1 MGGSTRVTYFDHAAT
16 SWPKPRVV
24 SEAMLAAMDS
34 AGGNPDR
41 GSHGLAL
48 AAGRTIAHA
57 RGEVARLLGVPDAR
71 DLAFTAGC
79 TEALNLVLKGS
90 LKRGDRVVVVS
101 AEHNAVV
108 RPLYT
113 LVTRGVKVARVPVD
127 AEGHVDVED
136 VERAVTAAPT
146 RMVICQ
152 HASNVTGAIQ
162 AIADLA
168 DIAHEHGA
176 TMVVDGAQAAGH
188 IPVDCASLGV
198 DAYAVAG
205 HKGLLGPQG
214 IGALYLAP
222 GFLPTELIQG
232 GGGSSIE
239 VTQPVERPE
248 RYEAGT
254 PNTPGIAGLGAAA
267 ELLLAEGHAIMR
279 RERDL
284 TRRLHL
290 GLLEIAG
297 LRVLG
302 PAPDVPRAPV
312 VSVVHDRMSSDE
324 IAHVLDKRH
333 GIAVRAGLHCS
344 PWTHAA
350 VGTLESGAVRFGLGW
365 GLDEAA
371 VDLALEAMRE
381 VSGQHG

>member
-1 MGGSTRVTYFDHAAT
+1 MGESPGVIYFDHAAT
-16 SWPKPRVV
+16 SWPKPPGVV
-24 SEAMLAAMDS
+24 EAMVSAMDS

-41 GSHGLAL
+41 GSHALAL

-57 RGEVARLLGVPDAR
+57 RSEVARLLGVSDAR
-71 DLAFTAGC
+71 DLVFTSGC

-90 LKRGDRVVVVS
+90 LKRGDRVVIVS

-127 AEGHVDVED
+127 AEGHVDIED
-136 VERAVTAAPT
+136 VERAVAAAPT

-152 HASNVTGAIQ
+152 HASNVTGANQ
-162 AIADLA
+162 ALADLA
-168 DIAHEHGA
+168 DVAHEHGA
-176 TMVVDGAQAAGH
+176 VMVVDGAQAAGH
-188 IPVDCASLGV
+188 LPVDCASLGV

-222 GFLPTELIQG
+222 DFQPTESLQG

-239 VTQPVERPE
+239 VTQPADRPD

-254 PNTPGIAGLGAAA
+254 PNTPGIAGLGAGAT
-267 ELLLAEGHAIMR
+267 LLLAEGQALMA
-279 RERDL
+279 REREL
-284 TRRLHL
+284 TRRLHE
-290 GLLEIAG
+290 GLLEIPG

-302 PAPDVPRAPV
+302 PAPDVPRVPV
-312 VSVVHDRMSSDE
+312 LSVAHERTSSDE
-324 IAHVLDKRH
+324 IAYLLDRRY

-350 VGTLESGAVRFGLGW
+350 VGTLESGAVRFSLGW
-365 GLDEAA
+365 GLEDGA
-371 VDLALEAMRE
+371 VDSALEAMHEICR
-381 VSGQHG
+381 

>member
-1 MGGSTRVTYFDHAAT
+1 MGESPGVIYFDHAAT
-16 SWPKPRVV
+16 SWPKPPGVV
-24 SEAMLAAMDS
+24 EAMVSAMDS

-41 GSHGLAL
+41 GSHTLAL

-57 RGEVARLLGVPDAR
+57 RSEVARLLGVSDAR
-71 DLAFTAGC
+71 DLAFTSGC

-90 LKRGDRVVVVS
+90 LKRGDRVVIVS

-127 AEGHVDVED
+127 AEGHVDIED
-136 VERAVTAAPT
+136 VERAVAAAPT

-168 DIAHEHGA
+168 DVAHEHGA
-176 TMVVDGAQAAGH
+176 VMVVDGAQAAGH
-188 IPVDCASLGV
+188 LPVDCASLGV

-222 GFLPTELIQG
+222 DFQPTESLQG

-239 VTQPVERPE
+239 VTQPADRPD

-254 PNTPGIAGLGAAA
+254 PNTPGIAGLGAGAT
-267 ELLLAEGHAIMR
+267 LLLAEGQALMA
-279 RERDL
+279 REREL
-284 TRRLHL
+284 TRRLHE
-290 GLLEIAG
+290 GLLEIPG

-302 PAPDVPRAPV
+302 PAPDVPRVPV
-312 VSVVHDRMSSDE
+312 LSVAHERTSSDE
-324 IAHVLDKRH
+324 IAYVLDKRY

-350 VGTLESGAVRFGLGW
+350 VGTLESGAVRFSLGW
-365 GLDEAA
+365 GLEDGA
-371 VDLALEAMRE
+371 VDSALEAMHEICR
-381 VSGQHG
+381 

>member
-1 MGGSTRVTYFDHAAT
+1 MSESPGVIYFDHAAT
-16 SWPKPRVV
+16 SWPKPPGVV
-24 SEAMLAAMDS
+24 EAMVSAMDS

-41 GSHGLAL
+41 GSHALAL

-57 RGEVARLLGVPDAR
+57 RSEVARLLGVSDAR
-71 DLAFTAGC
+71 DLAFTSGC

-136 VERAVTAAPT
+136 VERAVTAAST
-146 RMVICQ
+146 RMVVCQ

-168 DIAHEHGA
+168 DVAHEHGA
-176 TMVVDGAQAAGH
+176 VMVVDGAQAAGH
-188 IPVDCASLGV
+188 LPVDCGSLGV

-222 GFLPTELIQG
+222 DFQPTESLQG

-239 VTQPVERPE
+239 VTQPADRPD

-254 PNTPGIAGLGAAA
+254 PNTPGIAGLGAGAT
-267 ELLLAEGHAIMR
+267 LLLAEGQTLMA
-279 RERDL
+279 RERGL
-284 TRRLHL
+284 TRRLHE
-290 GLLEIAG
+290 GLLEIPG

-312 VSVVHDRMSSDE
+312 VSVACDRISPDE
-324 IAHVLDKRH
+324 IAHSLDKRY

-350 VGTLESGAVRFGLGW
+350 VGTLESGAVRFSLGW
-365 GLDEAA
+365 GLEDGA
-371 VDLALEAMRE
+371 VERALEAMRE
-381 VSGQHG
+381 ICG

>member
-1 MGGSTRVTYFDHAAT
+1 MGESPGVIYFDHAAT
-16 SWPKPRVV
+16 SWPKPPGVV
-24 SEAMLAAMDS
+24 EAMVSAMDS

-41 GSHGLAL
+41 GSHTLAL

-57 RGEVARLLGVPDAR
+57 RSEVARLLGVSDAR
-71 DLAFTAGC
+71 DLVFTSGC

-90 LKRGDRVVVVS
+90 LKRGDRVVIVS

-127 AEGHVDVED
+127 AEGHVDIED
-136 VERAVTAAPT
+136 VERAVAAAPT

-168 DIAHEHGA
+168 DVAHEHGA
-176 TMVVDGAQAAGH
+176 VMVVDGAQAAGH
-188 IPVDCASLGV
+188 LPVDCASLGV

-222 GFLPTELIQG
+222 DFQPTESLQG

-239 VTQPVERPE
+239 VTQPADRPD

-254 PNTPGIAGLGAAA
+254 PNTPGIAGLGAGAT
-267 ELLLAEGHAIMR
+267 LLLAEGQALMA
-279 RERDL
+279 REREL
-284 TRRLHL
+284 TRRLHE
-290 GLLEIAG
+290 GLLEIPG

-302 PAPDVPRAPV
+302 PAPDVPRVPV
-312 VSVVHDRMSSDE
+312 LSVAHERTSSDE
-324 IAHVLDKRH
+324 IAYVLDKRY

-350 VGTLESGAVRFGLGW
+350 VGTLESGAVRFSLGW
-365 GLDEAA
+365 GLEDGS
-371 VDLALEAMRE
+371 VDSALEAMHEICR
-381 VSGQHG
+381 